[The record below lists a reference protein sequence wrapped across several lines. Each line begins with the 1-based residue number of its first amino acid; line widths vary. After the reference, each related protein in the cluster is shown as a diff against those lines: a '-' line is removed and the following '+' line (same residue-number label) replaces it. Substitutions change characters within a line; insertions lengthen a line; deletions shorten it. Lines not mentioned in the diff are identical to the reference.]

1 MRILILLE
9 VPEEALTFP
18 LPSSRVK
25 FYQTLIFYTSLPTIT
40 SPTTQ
45 ITLDAGMDAHW
56 NQTRQLNDI
65 NVRIQHFSVL
75 DPCLTCTR

>member
-25 FYQTLIFYTSLPTIT
+25 FYQTLIFYTSL
-40 SPTTQ
+40 PTTQ

-75 DPCLTCTR
+75 DPCLTSTR